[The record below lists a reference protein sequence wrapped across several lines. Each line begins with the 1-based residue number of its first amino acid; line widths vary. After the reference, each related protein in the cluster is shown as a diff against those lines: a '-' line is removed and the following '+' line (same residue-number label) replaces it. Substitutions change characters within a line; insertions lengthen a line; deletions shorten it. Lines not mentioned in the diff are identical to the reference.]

1 MTNCEKAIEILQRTH
16 DGDDLAPQ
24 HLKLVELAVN
34 DMVTEVGQA
43 AFEQLYT
50 QINGS
55 TYMQPWY
62 HDIENLRKDH
72 CGYVYWKG
80 IQVDHY
86 SFDRCED
93 AHEAALE
100 LADRCRTLEM
110 LGIPVSTA
118 HQAWWY
124 DELASAVTS
133 NSSANSKFN
142 NSF

>member
-16 DGDDLAPQ
+16 DGDDLASQ
-24 HLKLVELAVN
+24 HLKLIELAVN
-34 DMVTEVGQA
+34 DVRTESGRV

-50 QINGS
+50 HVTGG
-55 TYMQPWY
+55 TYVEPWY
-62 HDIENLRKDH
+62 HDIEHLRKDH
-72 CGYVYWKG
+72 HGYVYWKKKK
-80 IQVDHY
+80 VDHY
-86 SFDRCED
+86 SFDKYED

-124 DELASAVTS
+124 HRLVSAAASY
-133 NSSANSKFN
+133 
-142 NSF
+142 

>member
-24 HLKLVELAVN
+24 HLRLVELAVN

-50 QINGS
+50 QISGN
-55 TYMQPWY
+55 TYVQPWY
-62 HDIENLRKDH
+62 HEIENLRKDH

-80 IQVDHY
+80 IQVDH
-86 SFDRCED
+86 
-93 AHEAALE
+93 EAALE
-100 LADRCRTLEM
+100 LAERCRTLEM
-110 LGIPVSTA
+110 LGLPVSTA

-124 DELASAVTS
+124 DELVSAVTS
-133 NSSANSKFN
+133 I
-142 NSF
+142 